1 MSWPTHQW
9 PSNNLSPPGA
19 RAASDHRKEQHYLN
33 GSSNEYEE
41 ILSHRS
47 KRKEIW
53 LFMVFLD
60 LLQIRFQ
67 QTPKAFE
74 GLPRTSQAV
83 RLGWLGHPSNS
94 HCHPRPHRQTM
105 KTSLWWGPV
114 GFFLT
119 SRLFFFCLA
128 RLHFSIK
135 KWSTFEL
142 VYRLRG
148 SNRLNLMTTNS
159 TLLNTKKN
167 AISADALWYAR
178 GGSAIG
184 FTCLPSLEFK
194 LESTCGTAGHT
205 PRWIELF
212 LTVSELFI
220 KL

>member
-1 MSWPTHQW
+1 
-9 PSNNLSPPGA
+9 
-19 RAASDHRKEQHYLN
+19 
-33 GSSNEYEE
+33 
-41 ILSHRS
+41 
-47 KRKEIW
+47 
-53 LFMVFLD
+53 MVFLD

-128 RLHFSIK
+128 RLYFSIK

-142 VYRLRG
+142 VYSLRG
-148 SNRLNLMTTNS
+148 SNRLTLANLMTTNS
-159 TLLNTKKN
+159 TLLNTQKTQLVRTLFGMPGV
-167 AISADALWYAR
+167 ALQLDLHVFPPWN
-178 GGSAIG
+178 S
-184 FTCLPSLEFK
+184 SLNQHVVQLATLHVE
-194 LESTCGTAGHT
+194 
-205 PRWIELF
+205 
-212 LTVSELFI
+212 
-220 KL
+220 

>member
-1 MSWPTHQW
+1 MSILGCPQLRWGTLCLCCGPSGCAASTNYFANLHQNSVIEVACRLISCLEVGWSWKYLNKFEMSWPTHQW

-135 KWSTFEL
+135 K
-142 VYRLRG
+142 
-148 SNRLNLMTTNS
+148 
-159 TLLNTKKN
+159 
-167 AISADALWYAR
+167 
-178 GGSAIG
+178 
-184 FTCLPSLEFK
+184 
-194 LESTCGTAGHT
+194 
-205 PRWIELF
+205 
-212 LTVSELFI
+212 
-220 KL
+220 